1 MTLVTRSWETL
12 ISALAITQLELATM
26 GFVVCALVLYILWW
40 HKPFDVQHSIA
51 IDCPPNDQ
59 DRILQRLREMFE
71 ARYNSKFLSP
81 SWNDMLREQR
91 IPNWAYMDEGSLG
104 IGMGNH
110 QSLMTG

>member
-1 MTLVTRSWETL
+1 ML

-26 GFVVCALVLYILWW
+26 GFVGCALVLYILWW
-40 HKPFDVQHSIA
+40 HKPFDVEHSIA

-71 ARYNSKFLSP
+71 ARYDSRFLSP

-104 IGMGNH
+104 IGMGNY
-110 QSLMTG
+110 